1 MTHRIWPLADGYSWD
16 IFAADPLAES
26 LVAQLSAI
34 MQWRALENSSAPSDQ
49 NTRQLVLTVSEQPR
63 ALEHSMPDAIHA
75 VRGGESARCNFQLA
89 HTDKDLLFAQ
99 LLTLTTLFGADTQT
113 RGGVF
118 VHGALAAC
126 PDFENQEGRSGIL
139 LTAPGG
145 TGKTTASN
153 RLPAPWVSLC
163 DDTTLIV
170 RDARGEYWAHP
181 MPTWSRFFNGG
192 TGGSWNTSAAVPL
205 RAIFFLEQ
213 AEVDRAKPLGAG
225 HAAAAFVQSVSQ
237 ASHLMTRNLDEAF
250 ARALRSEWFENASTL
265 TRRIPSFHM
274 RLTLTGEFWNEIE
287 RCLNQQGRDG

>member
-1 MTHRIWPLADGYSWD
+1 MTHRIWQLADGYGWD
-16 IFAADPLAES
+16 ISTADSRAES

-34 MQWRALENSSAPSDQ
+34 LQLRAFEDSPAQPDRV
-49 NTRQLVLTVSEQPR
+49 TRQLVLCASEQLR
-63 ALEHSMPDAIHA
+63 ALEHSMPDAIRA

-89 HTDKDLLFAQ
+89 HADKDLLFAQ
-99 LLTLTTLFGADTQT
+99 LLTLTTLFGADAQT
-113 RGGVF
+113 RGGML

-126 PDFENQEGRSGIL
+126 PGFENQEGRSGIL

-153 RLPAPWVSLC
+153 RLPAPWISLC

-192 TGGSWNTSAAVPL
+192 TGGSWNTSAAVRL

-213 AEVDRAKPLGAG
+213 AEVDQTKPLGAG

-250 ARALRSEWFENASTL
+250 ARALRSEWFENAATL
-265 TRRIPSFHM
+265 TRHIPSFHL

-287 RCLNQQGRDG
+287 RCLNQPGHNG